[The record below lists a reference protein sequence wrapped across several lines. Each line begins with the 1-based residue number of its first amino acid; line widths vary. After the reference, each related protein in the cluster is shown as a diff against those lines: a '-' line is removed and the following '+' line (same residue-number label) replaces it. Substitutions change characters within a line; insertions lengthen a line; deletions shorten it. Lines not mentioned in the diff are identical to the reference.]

1 MSFTTNPAAKAWAPS
16 EESKPNVTAM
26 RAIFIIVQ
34 DPFSAPLSYLNENE
48 GNTKIESAR
57 GTS

>member
-1 MSFTTNPAAKAWAPS
+1 M
-16 EESKPNVTAM
+16 AM